1 MSWVDHIEGTLPA
14 DDLRRAFV
22 EGARW
27 WLYISKGNQ
36 MPSDDLKLVEAAAE
50 ARYPGGKPPP
60 PDNEYCALIP
70 IFIATV
76 AGDTP
81 DIRTAIMDNPPYIQ
95 TDSYEIIKEDSH
107 E

>member
-60 PDNEYCALIP
+60 SDNYR
-70 IFIATV
+70 
-76 AGDTP
+76 TP
-81 DIRTAIMDNPPYIQ
+81 DIVIATIAGDSPDSFTAIMDNPPYIQ
-95 TDSYEIIKEDSH
+95 TDSYEIIKEEHDG
-107 E
+107 